1 MCVCVCVCGGG
12 GGVRRKQRYL
22 TEKYTA
28 LSSAKA
34 HVSTQTTDGI
44 AMCWQRDSRSVAL
57 SEKLG
62 TKRSRSGPERLE
74 PEVDE

>member
-1 MCVCVCVCGGG
+1 MCVCVCVGGG
-12 GGVRRKQRYL
+12 GGSDGSRGYL

-28 LSSAKA
+28 LSLAKA

-44 AMCWQRDSRSVAL
+44 AMWGQIDSRSVAL

-62 TKRSRSGPERLE
+62 TRRSRSGPERLE